1 MAERGL
7 MFLRKFSRDVAID
20 LGTSNTLVFV
30 QGEGIIV
37 NEPSIVSIREADRS
51 ILAVGNEA
59 KAMIGRTP
67 PEIRVIQPLKN
78 GVIADF
84 EITEQML
91 SYFIARTQR
100 WLRTVLKPRVVVG
113 VPAGITQV
121 ERRAVRDS
129 ARHAGAREVYL
140 VEEPVAAAIGAGLPV
155 QEPGGNLIV
164 DIGGGTTEVAVI
176 SLAGVIFCTSVRVA
190 GGEMDEAIL
199 QHIKKHYNL
208 LIGERQA
215 EELKLTLGSACPGEG
230 PVRSVEVKGRD
241 LADGIPKTITLT
253 EDEVREALRE
263 PVMTIV
269 ETIRTCLER
278 TPPELAADLVD
289 SGIVIAGGGSL
300 LRGLDR
306 LLVQETQLPVKI
318 APDPMSCVVMGLGRV
333 LDEIDLLR
341 RIAEPA

>member
-1 MAERGL
+1 
-7 MFLRKFSRDVAID
+7 MFLREFSRDVAID

-30 QGEGIIV
+30 QGEGIVV
-37 NEPSIVSIREADRS
+37 NEPSIVSIREDDRS

-84 EITEQML
+84 EVTERML

-129 ARHAGAREVYL
+129 ARHAGAREVCL
-140 VEEPVAAAIGAGLPV
+140 VEEPVAAAIGAGLPI

-190 GGEMDEAIL
+190 GDEMDEAVL
-199 QHIKKHYNL
+199 QHIKKQYNL

-253 EDEVREALRE
+253 EEEIREALRE
-263 PVMTIV
+263 PVVTIV

-289 SGIVIAGGGSL
+289 AGIVITGGGSL

-306 LLVQETQLPVKI
+306 LLVQEMQLPVKI
-318 APDPMSCVVMGLGRV
+318 APDPMSCVVMGLGRL
-333 LDEIDLLR
+333 LDEIDFLR
-341 RIAEPA
+341 RIAGPA

>member
-1 MAERGL
+1 
-7 MFLRKFSRDVAID
+7 
-20 LGTSNTLVFV
+20 
-30 QGEGIIV
+30 
-37 NEPSIVSIREADRS
+37 
-51 ILAVGNEA
+51 
-59 KAMIGRTP
+59 
-67 PEIRVIQPLKN
+67 VIQPLKN

-84 EITEQML
+84 EMTERML

-129 ARHAGAREVYL
+129 AQHAGAREVYL

-164 DIGGGTTEVAVI
+164 NIGGGTTEVAVI

-190 GGEMDEAIL
+190 GDEMDEAVL

-253 EDEVREALRE
+253 EEEIREALRE
-263 PVMTIV
+263 PVVTIV

-289 SGIVIAGGGSL
+289 AGIVITGGGGL

-306 LLVQETQLPVKI
+306 LLVQEMQLPVKI

-341 RIAEPA
+341 RISGPA

>member
-1 MAERGL
+1 
-7 MFLRKFSRDVAID
+7 
-20 LGTSNTLVFV
+20 
-30 QGEGIIV
+30 
-37 NEPSIVSIREADRS
+37 
-51 ILAVGNEA
+51 
-59 KAMIGRTP
+59 
-67 PEIRVIQPLKN
+67 
-78 GVIADF
+78 
-84 EITEQML
+84 ML
-91 SYFIARTQR
+91 SSFIARTQR

-140 VEEPVAAAIGAGLPV
+140 IEEPVAAAIGAGLPIR
-155 QEPGGNLIV
+155 EPGGNLIV

-190 GGEMDEAIL
+190 GDEMDEAVL
-199 QHIKKHYNL
+199 QHIKKQYNL

-253 EDEVREALRE
+253 EEEIREALRE
-263 PVMTIV
+263 PVVTIV

-289 SGIVIAGGGSL
+289 AGIVITGGGSL

-306 LLVQETQLPVKI
+306 LLVQEMQLPVKI
-318 APDPMSCVVMGLGRV
+318 APDPMSCVVMGLGRL
-333 LDEIDLLR
+333 LDEIDFLR
-341 RIAEPA
+341 RIAGPA

>member
-1 MAERGL
+1 VRCVW
-7 MFLRKFSRDVAID
+7 SR
-20 LGTSNTLVFV
+20 S
-30 QGEGIIV
+30 
-37 NEPSIVSIREADRS
+37 R
-51 ILAVGNEA
+51 
-59 KAMIGRTP
+59 
-67 PEIRVIQPLKN
+67 
-78 GVIADF
+78 
-84 EITEQML
+84 
-91 SYFIARTQR
+91 
-100 WLRTVLKPRVVVG
+100 
-113 VPAGITQV
+113 
-121 ERRAVRDS
+121 
-129 ARHAGAREVYL
+129 
-140 VEEPVAAAIGAGLPV
+140 AGLPI

-190 GGEMDEAIL
+190 GDEMDEAVL

-253 EDEVREALRE
+253 EEEIREALRE
-263 PVMTIV
+263 PVVTIV

-289 SGIVIAGGGSL
+289 AGIVITGGGSL

-306 LLVQETQLPVKI
+306 LLVQEMQLPVKI
-318 APDPMSCVVMGLGRV
+318 APDPMSCVVMGLGRL
-333 LDEIDLLR
+333 LDEIDFLR
-341 RIAEPA
+341 RIAGPA

>member
-1 MAERGL
+1 L
-7 MFLRKFSRDVAID
+7 HKLSRDVAID

-30 QGEGIIV
+30 RGEGIVV
-37 NEPSIVSIREADRS
+37 NEPSIVSIHEDDHS

-67 PEIRVIQPLKN
+67 PEIRVIQPLKD

-84 EITEQML
+84 EMTEQML

-100 WLRTVLKPRVVVG
+100 WLRTVLKPRVVIG

-190 GGEMDEAIL
+190 GDEMNEAIL
-199 QHIKKHYNL
+199 QHIRKNYNL
-208 LIGERQA
+208 LIGDRQA
-215 EELKLTLGSACPGEG
+215 EDLKLTFGSACPGDA
-230 PVRSVEVKGRD
+230 PPRSVDVKGRD
-241 LADGIPKTITLT
+241 LADGIPKTITLN
-253 EDEVREALRE
+253 EDEIREALRE
-263 PVMTIV
+263 PVTTIL
-269 ETIRTCLER
+269 ETVRTCLER

-289 SGIVIAGGGSL
+289 SGIVVTGGGSL

-306 LLVQETQLPVKI
+306 LLVQETQLPVKV
-318 APDPMSCVVMGLGRV
+318 APDPMSCVVLGLGRM

-341 RIAEPA
+341 RVAGPA